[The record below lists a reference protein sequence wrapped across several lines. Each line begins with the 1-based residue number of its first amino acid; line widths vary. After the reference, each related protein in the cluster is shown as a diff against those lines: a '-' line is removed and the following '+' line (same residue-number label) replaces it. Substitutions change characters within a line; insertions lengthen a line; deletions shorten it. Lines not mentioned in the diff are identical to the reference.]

1 LTTEEALTTN
11 ETVFIVKNVSYY
23 PFNFSDVSTDF
34 ADLNST
40 LVETTICLKDDLMCY
55 KPI

>member
-1 LTTEEALTTN
+1 LTTN
-11 ETVFIVKNVSYY
+11 ETVFIVNDISYY
-23 PFNFSDVSTDF
+23 PIDFADVSSDS

-40 LVETTICLKDDLMCY
+40 LTETTICLKDDLKCY